1 MAMLMN
7 LSLRTNGK
15 QKMEQIHTVMI
26 PLLKG
31 ILMSGSGQIIIYAI
45 GILFSIITNLT
56 MKEFIK
62 EANLKE
68 ILNKMRDDIRNTL
81 FVGIQNEE
89 DDMTEDEKRQLLV
102 QISYIVQKIDET
114 DTQDIIKEAEN
125 SRIGFS
131 HTEEQEN
138 ESEENIII
146 ENSRPGTTQ
155 RGAIEDDEE
164 LTDDEELDSTLQE
177 ANVLIGDALLLAE
190 YVQTD
195 VRDQSI
201 SISGSPRLMNRKSPQ
216 EESKMTSTPRI
227 KDQPVVF
234 DYERP
239 SLKRKVSNES
249 TKAVYRYDN
258 KIDETMKS
266 SRGFNVFRNE
276 QFKRQYQSVDHEI
289 LNQKDDDYSLI
300 FKNRS
305 KLIRTPTHPG
315 EAIRDEYEKQTFRK
329 INKTSRAS
337 KNKRSDDVRS
347 SYAPK
352 SKQKSLF

>member
-15 QKMEQIHTVMI
+15 QKMEQIHTVLI

-114 DTQDIIKEAEN
+114 DTQDVIKEAEN

-138 ESEENIII
+138 ESEENIIK

-249 TKAVYRYDN
+249 SEQLHESPKQFTGKNN

-305 KLIRTPTHPG
+305 KLIRTPTH
-315 EAIRDEYEKQTFRK
+315 
-329 INKTSRAS
+329 
-337 KNKRSDDVRS
+337 
-347 SYAPK
+347 
-352 SKQKSLF
+352 L